1 MKRSDVSLTPQDFL
15 MNTASTE
22 NLQEQWLG
30 SPVQTAFSI
39 KNVQTLTS
47 LNILQMRVTWWSKKI
62 QKNGDLSLLRL
73 LKKEELCSNVLATTL
88 TKRKTISGGSLLFWE
103 NFG

>member
-15 MNTASTE
+15 MSTVSTE
-22 NLQEQWLG
+22 NLQEPWLG
-30 SPVQTAFSI
+30 SPVQTAFST
-39 KNVQTLTS
+39 KNVRTLIS
-47 LNILQMRVTWWSKKI
+47 LNILQMRVVWWSKKI

-88 TKRKTISGGSLLFWE
+88 TKRKTVSGGSLLFEE

>member
-30 SPVQTAFSI
+30 SPVQTAFST

-47 LNILQMRVTWWSKKI
+47 LNILQMRGTWWSKKI
-62 QKNGDLSLLRL
+62 QK
-73 LKKEELCSNVLATTL
+73 
-88 TKRKTISGGSLLFWE
+88 KRRFIVIKTIEKGRAL
-103 NFG
+103 